1 MITRFFCTIPA
12 ELRPSWGK
20 RMAEIIRP
28 GGYLVALVF
37 PIDGPRTTGPPF
49 SISVEL
55 EQGSLDGSG
64 TENWELIQNKAPV
77 VFAAGREGR
86 ERLCVWKRK

>member
-1 MITRFFCTIPA
+1 MT
-12 ELRPSWGK
+12 
-20 RMAEIIRP
+20 EIIRP

-55 EQGSLDGSG
+55 EQGSLD
-64 TENWELIQNKAPV
+64 N
-77 VFAAGREGR
+77 AADDA
-86 ERLCVWKRK
+86 